1 MDTLTVTDRTR
12 ITRLRDR
19 QSTDRAALDEIL
31 DEALVA
37 HVALVRD
44 GAAIVLPIL
53 FARDGDS
60 LLLHGSSGGGLLRAA
75 ARGASLTVAVT
86 LVDGLVVA
94 RSTFDS
100 SMNYRSAMIL
110 GTPEALEGE
119 EKARALE
126 LLVARLLPGRDEEVR
141 PSTSREIAATLVL
154 RLPLTEASVKVRA
167 AGPSDDDAQEEGV
180 WAGVVPLVTRT
191 LPPVAAAG
199 SDPRFPSSVAAFT
212 AAVDGAVPPFR

>member
-1 MDTLTVTDRTR
+1 MDSLPVTDRTR
-12 ITRLRDR
+12 VSRLRDR
-19 QSTDRAALDEIL
+19 QRTDPAELHALL

-37 HVALVRD
+37 HVAVVRD

-60 LLLHGSSGGGLLRAA
+60 LLLHGSSGGGLLREA
-75 ARGASLTVAVT
+75 ARHSLLTASVT

-100 SMNYRSAMIL
+100 SMNYRSAMVI
-110 GTPEALEGE
+110 GRAEALEGE
-119 EKARALE
+119 EKARALD

-141 PSTSREIAATLVL
+141 ASSAREIAATLVL
-154 RLPLTEASVKVRA
+154 RLPLAEASLKVRA
-167 AGPSDDDAQEEGV
+167 YGAGDEPEAGV

-191 LPPVAAAG
+191 LAPVPAEEGVAVPE
-199 SDPRFPSSVAAFT
+199 SVRRFS
-212 AAVDGAVPPFR
+212 AAVDGAVPPWR

>member
-1 MDTLTVTDRTR
+1 MSTLPVTARTR
-12 ITRLRDR
+12 VTRIRER
-19 QSTDRAALDEIL
+19 QITDRAVLDALL

-37 HVALVRD
+37 HVAVVRD

-60 LLLHGSSGGGLLRAA
+60 LLLHGSSGGGLLRSAA
-75 ARGASLTVAVT
+75 QGAPLTVSVS

-110 GTPEALEGE
+110 GAAETLEGE
-119 EKARALE
+119 EKRRALDV
-126 LLVARLLPGRDEEVR
+126 LVDRLLPGRAQEVR
-141 PSTSREIAATLVL
+141 PTTSREIAATLVL
-154 RLPLTEASVKVRA
+154 RMPLTEASVKIRA
-167 AGPSDDDAQEEGV
+167 AGPSDDAEQADGV

-191 LPPVAAAG
+191 LPPVRATGAQG
-199 SDPRFPSSVAAFT
+199 SPPPSVEAFVRG
-212 AAVDGAVPPFR
+212 VDATRPDHS

>member
-1 MDTLTVTDRTR
+1 MDTLPLTDRTR
-12 ITRLRDR
+12 VTRLRDR
-19 QSTDRAALDEIL
+19 QSTDRAALDAIL

-37 HVALVRD
+37 HVAVVRG

-53 FARDGDS
+53 FARDGDR

-75 ARGASLTVAVT
+75 ARGAQLTVSVT

-110 GTPEALEGE
+110 GTAETLEGD

-126 LLVARLLPGRDEEVR
+126 LLSARLLPGRNEEVR
-141 PSTSREIAATLVL
+141 PSTAREIAATLVL
-154 RLPLTEASVKVRA
+154 RMPLGEASVKVRA
-167 AGPSDDDAQEEGV
+167 AGPSDDDAQTDGV
-180 WAGVVPLVTRT
+180 WAGVVPVVTRT
-191 LPPVAAAG
+191 LPPVAAPG
-199 SDPRFPSSVAAFT
+199 SDARVPASVTAFVD
-212 AAVDGAVPPFR
+212 AVDSAAPAFR